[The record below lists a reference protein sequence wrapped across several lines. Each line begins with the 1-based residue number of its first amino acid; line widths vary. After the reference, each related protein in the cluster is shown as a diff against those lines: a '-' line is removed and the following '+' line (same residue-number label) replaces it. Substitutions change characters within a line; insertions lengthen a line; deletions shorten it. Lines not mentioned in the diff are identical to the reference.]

1 MTQATIPMIESPTPV
16 GRPMMRD
23 KFCCTG
29 SRVVG
34 GAVGVAVG
42 NRTVEGE
49 EIVDCHFKNQF
60 YMYVVSAPGP
70 TFSQQQQ
77 KRSAIPSH
85 ICWVCMAQ
93 ERLSLV
99 TRLPPDFI
107 RQPQRK
113 IGSFFTAERYNL
125 RVARGMRLQ
134 ETNVKNIFSN
144 TNMSPQDKI

>member
-1 MTQATIPMIESPTPV
+1 MTQATIPMIDSPTPV

-49 EIVDCHFKNQF
+49 EILKTSSTCHLKTSF

-77 KRSAIPSH
+77 KQSGIPSH

-93 ERLSLV
+93 E
-99 TRLPPDFI
+99 T
-107 RQPQRK
+107 
-113 IGSFFTAERYNL
+113 
-125 RVARGMRLQ
+125 
-134 ETNVKNIFSN
+134 
-144 TNMSPQDKI
+144 

>member
-49 EIVDCHFKNQF
+49 KIVDCHFKNQI

-70 TFSQQQQ
+70 KNSLAYPVIFVGF
-77 KRSAIPSH
+77 A
-85 ICWVCMAQ
+85 CMAQ
-93 ERLSLV
+93 ETQPRPQATPRFHQAV
-99 TRLPPDFI
+99 VEKN
-107 RQPQRK
+107 RQFSSQLRD
-113 IGSFFTAERYNL
+113 TYNL

-134 ETNVKNIFSN
+134 ETNVQNIF
-144 TNMSPQDKI
+144 TSPQEKI